1 IRFTKAVPAARHQFR
16 APASACP
23 SCANACRRTVGALP
37 LQLLRAAA
45 PVFRSHCPTKGMTA
59 MRIVEMATKL
69 PPWPAARNRRNRV
82 RLMLNP
88 GARRPHAPGRQLF
101 HCQAGNRLALLLL
114 VLTCVA
120 YSGCTYMPLEPH
132 TAVQRDML
140 QTEALLLYSQSLL
153 QADSPRRMAMLN
165 IARAAYERNPLPM
178 NVARLALAYGQPG
191 YKGYAPE
198 NGWRYADKALTHDNA
213 DWAPTAA
220 AYLRQFAM
228 L

>member
-1 IRFTKAVPAARHQFR
+1 
-16 APASACP
+16 
-23 SCANACRRTVGALP
+23 
-37 LQLLRAAA
+37 
-45 PVFRSHCPTKGMTA
+45 

-228 L
+228 LSKENSNVHQMLANERKQREALEEQLAEATRKLHSITLIEPGPGR

>member
-1 IRFTKAVPAARHQFR
+1 
-16 APASACP
+16 
-23 SCANACRRTVGALP
+23 
-37 LQLLRAAA
+37 
-45 PVFRSHCPTKGMTA
+45 
-59 MRIVEMATKL
+59 
-69 PPWPAARNRRNRV
+69 
-82 RLMLNP
+82 
-88 GARRPHAPGRQLF
+88 
-101 HCQAGNRLALLLL
+101 
-114 VLTCVA
+114 
-120 YSGCTYMPLEPH
+120 MPLEPH

-228 L
+228 LSKENSNVHQMLANERKQREALEEQLAEATRKLHSITLIEPGPGR